1 MVDHGRSLLRWAFKK
16 RRTEHQIDAGR
27 SQDGFVHLSDSSA
40 APNVARMFFANVEV
54 SPA

>member
-16 RRTEHQIDAGR
+16 GRTEDEMEAGR
-27 SQDGFVHLSDSSA
+27 SQEGFVHLSDSSA